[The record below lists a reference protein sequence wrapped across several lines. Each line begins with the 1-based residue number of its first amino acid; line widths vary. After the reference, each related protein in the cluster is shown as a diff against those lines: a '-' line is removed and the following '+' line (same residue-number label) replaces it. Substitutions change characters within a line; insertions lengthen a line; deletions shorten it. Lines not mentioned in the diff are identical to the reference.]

1 MHEKLKMGIKSGKII
16 SGDGTSNTINKAR
29 KDAGLEGRSKRRDG
43 DKMKD
48 SRSGKDGKTGE
59 EAKGWQGNE
68 KSSKYVTAPVL
79 IVWWRLADFLTRSS
93 SSSSTARHGMERAA
107 SSVTDCRQL
116 FPACYSRRLTV
127 IALSNHDARN

>member
-16 SGDGTSNTINKAR
+16 TGDGTSNTINKAR

-43 DKMKD
+43 EKMKD

-68 KSSKYVTAPVL
+68 
-79 IVWWRLADFLTRSS
+79 
-93 SSSSTARHGMERAA
+93 
-107 SSVTDCRQL
+107 
-116 FPACYSRRLTV
+116 
-127 IALSNHDARN
+127 